1 MSFIETIDLDLTEVA
16 EIRTDAV
23 TGFRSLFSKKSF
35 EANEVVIGFMARA
48 TYEKPNYL
56 TVQINDD
63 VHIELFPECLECINH
78 SCDPNCFFD
87 TTLMELVT
95 VKPIAAGEEFSF
107 FYPSAEWDMDRPFAC
122 QCGSKQCIGK
132 IQGAKHLSAEAL
144 KKYRFTGFIQ
154 QKLASR

>member
-48 TYEKPNYL
+48 THATPNYL

-63 VHIELFPECLECINH
+63 VHIELFPE
-78 SCDPNCFFD
+78 
-87 TTLMELVT
+87 
-95 VKPIAAGEEFSF
+95 
-107 FYPSAEWDMDRPFAC
+107 
-122 QCGSKQCIGK
+122 
-132 IQGAKHLSAEAL
+132 
-144 KKYRFTGFIQ
+144 
-154 QKLASR
+154 